1 MSAHRRRSR
10 TWSQNR
16 GNGSMPDA
24 FGSIQEEGI
33 SATPYSAQIGTVRQ
47 GPLCIGLA
55 LLFVIPMLILS
66 FTDTTIDKSVQE
78 AHNDVR
84 AGGAWVPVRDS
95 SENVVQG
102 FDPKQ
107 QQQSPHSIPDTVKDM
122 EDANLERC
130 LLQSIKSDT
139 DGTVSKERLIVEA
152 PNRVLVAVT
161 EKETSDWI
169 LLQHAGILI
178 PPRTKQPSLTPVE
191 GQILHSSRHPF
202 DLAKK
207 MSREQL
213 GLVSPHTSQLYA
225 SREQIQFDVEGI
237 LDGTLPS
244 KLQDDTHWKYLGRY
258 RNDADYGGG
267 FTFVYFLKNAVTD
280 KSNSVNTSRL
290 LPDPWSRIPNQI
302 SLSTAQV
309 RNALTAGEFGT
320 LASALAISLALQHV

>member
-1 MSAHRRRSR
+1 
-10 TWSQNR
+10 
-16 GNGSMPDA
+16 MPDA

-107 QQQSPHSIPDTVKDM
+107 QQQSPHSIPDPVKEM
-122 EDANLERC
+122 EEANLERC

-267 FTFVYFLKNAVTD
+267 FTFVYFLKNAVTV